1 MLIALFPI
9 KEKSQRIKNKNFKL
23 FCGKPLYRWMLEKL
37 IKNKN
42 INKIIINTDSKILL
56 NQNNKIHKK
65 VIVRKR
71 EKSLIGHDISMN
83 KIIKNDIDF
92 TNRRFEN
99 INEIIFL
106 MTHSTNPLIS
116 NKTINKCYEKFMKCK
131 TKIDSLFS
139 VNSYKSRFYDHNV
152 KPINHNPKKLI
163 QTQFLKE
170 IHEENSCIYLFTKK
184 SFFKN
189 NARIGIKPMVFK
201 TPIEESIDIDEQ
213 SSWDFA
219 INLMDKNANKD

>member
-23 FCGKPLYRWMLEKL
+23 FCGKPLYRWMLDKL

-42 INKIIINTDSKILL
+42 INKIIINTDSKIILSL
-56 NQNNKIHKK
+56 KNKIDKK

-71 EKSLIGHDISMN
+71 EKSLIGHHISMN
-83 KIIKNDIDF
+83 KIIKSDIDYA
-92 TNRRFEN
+92 N
-99 INEIIFL
+99 IHFKDVNKANFL

-116 NKTINKCYEKFMKCK
+116 NKTINKCYEKFIKCK

-139 VNSYKSRFYDHNV
+139 VNSYKSRFYDHNI
-152 KPINHNPKKLI
+152 KPINHNSKKLI

-170 IHEENSCIYLFTKK
+170 INEENSCIYLFTKK

-189 NARIGIKPMVFK
+189 NNRIGTKPMVFK

-213 SSWDFA
+213 SSWNFA
-219 INLMDKNANKD
+219 INLMNKNEK

>member
-1 MLIALFPI
+1 MLIAIFPL
-9 KEKSQRIKNKNFKL
+9 KEKSQRIKNKNFKV
-23 FCGKPLYRWMLEKL
+23 FCGKPLYRWMLDKL

-42 INKIIINTDSKILL
+42 INKIIINTDSKIILGL
-56 NQNNKIHKK
+56 KNIIHKK
-65 VIVRKR
+65 IIVRKR

-83 KIIKNDIDF
+83 KIIKSDIDYA
-92 TNRRFEN
+92 NRHFKDVN
-99 INEIIFL
+99 KAIFL

-116 NKTINKCYEKFMKCK
+116 NETINKCYKKFMKYK
-131 TKIDSLFS
+131 NKIDSLFS
-139 VNSYKSRFYDHNV
+139 VNTYRSRFYDHNI

-163 QTQFLKE
+163 QTQLLKE

-184 SFFKN
+184 SFLKN

-219 INLMDKNANKD
+219 TNLMNKNENKK